1 MLRKVRPLMN
11 ENLRHAL
18 IRARLQPVD
27 IAARLAVDPKTVARW
42 ISGRIPYPRH
52 RLAVADL
59 LGVDEG
65 ELWPEQAEGRRMLPG
80 EIKAVYPHRWAV
92 PAETWR
98 GFFQAA
104 EKEIGIL
111 VYSGL
116 FLAEDA
122 GLLRILTARA
132 REGARVRIIL
142 GDPDSPQVAA
152 RGVEE
157 CIGGDVMAAR
167 VRNALALYRPLQDVE
182 GIEVRLHRTVLYNSI
197 YRADDS
203 LLVNLHAYGT
213 RAPEAPVIYLT
224 RTETDNAAMTYL
236 DSFER
241 VWSSTEPAVHTA

>member
-1 MLRKVRPLMN
+1 MN

-42 ISGRIPYPRH
+42 ISGRIPHPRH
-52 RLAVADL
+52 RFAVADL
-59 LGVDEG
+59 LETHEND
-65 ELWPEQAEGRRMLPG
+65 LWPDVSYGRRHITG
-80 EIKAVYPHRWAV
+80 EIKAVYPHRWSV
-92 PAETWR
+92 PAEVWR
-98 GFFQAA
+98 SFFQAA

-122 GLLRILTARA
+122 GLLRILTERA
-132 REGARVRIIL
+132 RTGARVRILL

-152 RGVEE
+152 RGAEE
-157 CIGGDVMAAR
+157 GTGSDVMAAR
-167 VRNALALYRPLQDVE
+167 IHNAFALYRPLQDIE
-182 GIEVRLHRTVLYNSI
+182 GIEIRRHRTVLYNSI

-203 LLVNLHAYGT
+203 LLVNLHVYGT
-213 RAPEAPVIYLT
+213 RASEAPVIYLT
-224 RTETDNAAMTYL
+224 RTEADNAALTYL

-241 VWSSTEPAVHTA
+241 VWTSTETAGQTV